1 MLDSQAT
8 WSDFRDRRPEVVVLG
23 IGATEQHGPH
33 LPVGTDLLAV
43 DALARKVAERLDAW
57 LLPSLPV
64 SLSECHGP
72 LAGTVWLKP
81 ATLAAVLGDIARCL
95 EEQGVR
101 VLVVINGHGGNF
113 ILEPAVE
120 KLNRTLSSLK
130 VLLAPESLALLPGES
145 PIFATADR
153 EVHAGEVETS
163 VVLYL
168 RPDLVRPPR
177 PDGTLKVGREFLD
190 YVTIDRLNPEGVWG
204 CPGFADAEKGRRAF
218 AARVEAI
225 TRYVV
230 DAVQWLAREG
240 HGDLA

>member
-1 MLDSQAT
+1 MLDSRAPWPEFQA
-8 WSDFRDRRPEVVVLG
+8 RRPDVAVLG
-23 IGATEQHGPH
+23 VGAVEQHGPH

-43 DALARKVAERLDAW
+43 DALARRVAERLDAW
-57 LLPSLPV
+57 LLPPIPV

-72 LAGTVWLKP
+72 LGGTVWLKP
-81 ATLAAVLGDIARCL
+81 ATLAAVLRDIARSL

-120 KLNRTLSSLK
+120 RLNRDLISLK
-130 VLLAPESLALLPGES
+130 VLLAPESLALLPGQDRL
-145 PIFATADR
+145 FATADR

-163 VVLYL
+163 VMLYL

-177 PDGTLKVGREFLD
+177 PDGPVAVGREFLD

-204 CPGFADAEKGRRAF
+204 CPAQADPRKGERAL

-225 TRYVV
+225 VAYVV
-230 DAVQWLAREG
+230 GAVHWLAQGG
-240 HGDLA
+240 HGDLE